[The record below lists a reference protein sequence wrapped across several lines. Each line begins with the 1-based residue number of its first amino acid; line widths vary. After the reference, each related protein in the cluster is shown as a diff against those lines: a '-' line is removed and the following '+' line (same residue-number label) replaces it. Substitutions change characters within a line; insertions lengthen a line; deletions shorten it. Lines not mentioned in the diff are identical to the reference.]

1 MYAHLELLHF
11 LGQVKLLSLCG
22 SMFSTCSDA
31 FCLVSTLSDI
41 GMGMPTLFWFSFMSF
56 YFHSFLNIHVVYMS
70 QQQLQPGDNLSNSFA
85 N

>member
-1 MYAHLELLHF
+1 MYIHLELLHF
-11 LGQVKLLSLCG
+11 LGQVKLLLLCG
-22 SMFSTCSDA
+22 SMFSTCSNA

-41 GMGMPTLFWFSFMSF
+41 SMGIPTLFWFSFMSF
-56 YFHSFLNIHVVYMS
+56 YFHSFWNIHIVYMS